1 MRPKWFEKKAS
12 MSGVEPANT
21 MRHFMNIQPE
31 PFQMIKCGQK
41 DIELRLYDEKRRQIM
56 IGDEILFHNTATDE
70 QLTVR
75 IKALHIFRSFE
86 DLYKEMP
93 LSRCGY
99 SERDIQS
106 ASPADMDVYYPKEK
120 QDLYGVVGIEIQ
132 KL

>member
-1 MRPKWFEKKAS
+1 
-12 MSGVEPANT
+12 
-21 MRHFMNIQPE
+21 MNIQPE

-75 IKALHIFRSFE
+75 IKALHISRSFE
-86 DLYKEMP
+86 DLYNEMP